1 MNYTTNQIK
10 GIKFVFALIANHLF
24 LSFGSPFMRYTQPN
38 YIIALL
44 TQKNHTDIVFGMERS
59 TVSDREAKR
68 KKRRLVKREQ
78 KMNETMTIS
87 NGTQTLKWPNLV
99 MVNWTKNQKL
109 CINVI
114 SDAATELFASSSN
127 EYLST
132 YYHSIQ
138 WKVNVWR
145 GANTCWP
152 ITWDDSFYV
161 TH

>member
-1 MNYTTNQIK
+1 
-10 GIKFVFALIANHLF
+10 
-24 LSFGSPFMRYTQPN
+24 MRYTQPN

-99 MVNWTKNQKL
+99 MVN
-109 CINVI
+109 
-114 SDAATELFASSSN
+114 
-127 EYLST
+127 
-132 YYHSIQ
+132 
-138 WKVNVWR
+138 
-145 GANTCWP
+145 
-152 ITWDDSFYV
+152 
-161 TH
+161 